1 MASAN
6 LYLIGW
12 KLVTIDVFIAGD
24 TIYVTNIPPFRPLSR
39 QLVFLLGKTNITS
52 DMRLLQR
59 HPPRE
64 QNSGCLLRQ
73 RLFLGTLAVGSVLL

>member
-24 TIYVTNIPPFRPLSR
+24 TIYVTNVLPLRPLSR
-39 QLVFLLGKTNITS
+39 QLVFYWARPI
-52 DMRLLQR
+52 
-59 HPPRE
+59 
-64 QNSGCLLRQ
+64 
-73 RLFLGTLAVGSVLL
+73 